1 VSHVESGGVDS
12 VPQVGDELHLR
23 ATVDIDGLS
32 PQDLAVEVV
41 YGHARDG
48 DTLENVQ
55 HQPLL
60 IADREEGAPVV
71 FAGTVPLARA
81 GSFGY
86 TVRVVPSNPL
96 LASPAELGLV
106 AVAE

>member
-1 VSHVESGGVDS
+1 MAEESDPCAVAHGAAPAAVVPNAGAVPSAPPAAAQDAARGGD
-12 VPQVGDELHLR
+12 R
-23 ATVDIDGLS
+23 
-32 PQDLAVEVV
+32 
-41 YGHARDG
+41 
-48 DTLENVQ
+48 TLV
-55 HQPLL
+55 
-60 IADREEGAPVV
+60 AV

-86 TVRVVPSNPL
+86 NVRVVPSNPL